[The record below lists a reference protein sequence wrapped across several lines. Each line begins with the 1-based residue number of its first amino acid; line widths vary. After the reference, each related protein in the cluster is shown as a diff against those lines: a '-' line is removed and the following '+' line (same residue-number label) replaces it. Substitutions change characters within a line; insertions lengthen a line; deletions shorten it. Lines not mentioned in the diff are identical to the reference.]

1 MVSRGRD
8 EVFLAVILN
17 IYLYL
22 TLVNRLIPC
31 RYTNYRILSERQRW
45 CAEPVAKALSDV
57 VAKQLGKEQDL
68 NTTQYME
75 YDWNLC

>member
-1 MVSRGRD
+1 MRQRG
-8 EVFLAVILN
+8 
-17 IYLYL
+17 
-22 TLVNRLIPC
+22 
-31 RYTNYRILSERQRW
+31 YTNYRILSERQQW
-45 CAEPVAKALSDV
+45 CAEPVTKALSDV